1 MQTKPRSI
9 TLDFADAENGSVHR
23 CELSSVVQVGR
34 DLWFASDEGAT
45 LERLSPT
52 KGRTYGHHRSFELAD
67 YIDLPDPNEEVDIEG
82 LAYAAGYL
90 WLAGSHSVRRKDD
103 DPDAGTMKKRI
114 NRLRRTS
121 RRGNRYLLA
130 RIPVVRDGD
139 GGDDDTS
146 FALAKH
152 IDPNDGTRA
161 LHAARLPGGRRRNA
175 LTDALRD
182 DDHLAPYLEIPGKE
196 NGFDIEGLAVVGDRV
211 FLGLRGP
218 VLRGWAVVLSI
229 SIEADPEDDTRLRL
243 RPIGPKQRLYEKH
256 FLDLCGLGVREL
268 CADGGDLLILAGPTM
283 ELDGRAS
290 VFRWPNVAAVRGDSL
305 TERDVLETVLDL
317 PYGVGEKEGVEH
329 PEGLAFLDDGGRG
342 KQLVVVYDAPGKHRR
357 RGRAGV
363 DADVYDV
370 G

>member
-23 CELSSVVQVGR
+23 CELSSVVQVGQ
-34 DLWFASDEGAT
+34 DLWLGSDEGAT

-67 YIDLPDPNEEVDIEG
+67 YIDLPDAKEEVDIEG
-82 LAYAAGYL
+82 LAYDGGYL
-90 WLAGSHSVRRKDD
+90 WLVGSHSVRRKDD
-103 DPDAGTMKKRI
+103 DPDAGRVKKRI

-130 RIPVVRDGD
+130 RIPIVADADNGA
-139 GGDDDTS
+139 S
-146 FALAKH
+146 FALAARAT
-152 IDPNDGTRA
+152 DPNDRGRA
-161 LHAARLPGGRRRNA
+161 LRAARLRGGRRRNA

-218 VLRGWAVVLSI
+218 VLRGWAVVLAI
-229 SIEADPEDDTRLRL
+229 SVEDDPDDDTRLRL

-268 CADGGDLLILAGPTM
+268 CADGEDLLILAGPTM

-305 TERDVLETVLDL
+305 TERDVLETVVDL
-317 PYGVGEKEGVEH
+317 PYGVGEKAGVEH
-329 PEGLAFLDDGGRG
+329 PEGLALLGDGDRG

-363 DADVYDV
+363 NADVYDV
-370 G
+370 R

>member
-1 MQTKPRSI
+1 VQTKPRSI

-23 CELSSVVQVGR
+23 CELSSVVQVGQ
-34 DLWFASDEGAT
+34 DLWLGSDEGAT
-45 LERLSPT
+45 LERLSPMRR
-52 KGRTYGHHRSFELAD
+52 RTYGHHRSFELAD
-67 YIDLPDPNEEVDIEG
+67 YIDIPDPKDEVDIEG
-82 LAYAAGYL
+82 LDYAAGYL
-90 WLAGSHSVRRKDD
+90 WLVGSHSVRRKADD
-103 DPDAGTMKKRI
+103 RDAGTIKKRI

-130 RIPVVRDGD
+130 RIPVVR
-139 GGDDDTS
+139 GGDTGDNGAS
-146 FALAKH
+146 FVLAKH
-152 IDPNDGTRA
+152 LDPNDGGRT

-182 DDHLAPYLEIPGKE
+182 DDHLAPYLDIPGKE

-211 FLGLRGP
+211 FVGLRGP

-229 SIEADPEDDTRLRL
+229 SVEADPEDDTRLRL

-268 CADGGDLLILAGPTM
+268 CTDGDDLLILAGPTM

-290 VFRWPNVAAVRGDSL
+290 IFRWPKVAAVHGDSL
-305 TERDVLETVLDL
+305 IERDVLETVLDL
-317 PYGVGEKEGVEH
+317 PYGVGAKEGVEH
-329 PEGLAFLDDGGRG
+329 PEGLAFLG
-342 KQLVVVYDAPGKHRR
+342 
-357 RGRAGV
+357 
-363 DADVYDV
+363 YDV